1 MAFQDS
7 SVIYVFTLLTGLIF
21 SERLV
26 MHQTFFFLNI
36 TSHHLFGI
44 QHILRWNVTLLHQVD
59 RTVVVCISI
68 SHNTLQ
74 PTQSLFI
81 SCTDRRIF
89 HPRNGNNIS
98 IWNITFDCTG
108 KVPVKCSIT
117 NYGIHAGLVL
127 LQGYVPEKIRTNWHK
142 IPFKTMFILGIRGLT
157 SSYIVYNCTT
167 SGHAVL

>member
-7 SVIYVFTLLTGLIF
+7 SVIDVFTLLTGLIF
-21 SERLV
+21 SERLL

-44 QHILRWNVTLLHQVD
+44 QHMLRWNVTLLHQVD
-59 RTVVVCISI
+59 CTVVVCISI

-81 SCTDRRIF
+81 SCTDRRRF
-89 HPRNGNNIS
+89 QPRNRNDIS
-98 IWNITFDCTG
+98 ICNTTFDCIG

-117 NYGIHAGLVL
+117 NYGIRAGLVL
-127 LQGYVPEKIRTNWHK
+127 RQGYFPEKIRTNWHR
-142 IPFKTMFILGIRGLT
+142 IPFKTLYILGVRQLT
-157 SSYIVYNCTT
+157 SSYIVYNYTT
-167 SGHAVL
+167 SGHVVL